1 MEEYLLNYFD
11 KDLIKIVLNSKKY
24 KRLIKQEKHYNKLKD
39 IVNLEIC
46 KKLYIEYKLPIY
58 KIAML
63 YGVSDVTI
71 RNYFIKYNLVELKGH
86 RIGKNSFNNYFETI
100 DSNDKAYFLG
110 LIIADGC
117 LGNSSTK
124 TNIRKF
130 FSIEL
135 TEEDKYIL
143 EIFNQMANFNE
154 KLIISHKKDLKPRYK
169 LSISSSKIYDDLYAL
184 GVRERKSKVGTS
196 IPNLKEKFIPHFIRG
211 VFDGDGIAFSSGY
224 IGFCGD
230 YNLLNQIKEYLVNKG
245 MKNAKIWFNKS
256 NNIYYMQ
263 WSAIADRRKF
273 FEIIYKDKENL
284 YLKRKY
290 YKILN
295 KLK

>member
-1 MEEYLLNYFD
+1 MEEYLLNCFD

-24 KRLIKQEKHYNKLKD
+24 KRLIKQEKHYSKLKD

-124 TNIRKF
+124 TNIKKF

-196 IPNLKEKFIPHFIRG
+196 MPNLKEKLIPHFIRG

>member
-1 MEEYLLNYFD
+1 MKEYLIQFFSE
-11 KDLIKIVLNSKKY
+11 DLINEVLQAKKY
-24 KRLIKQEKHYNKLKD
+24 YRIHG
-39 IVNLEIC
+39 VNNSPISKYSSINIDVC
-46 KKLYIEYKLPIY
+46 ITLYETYKLPIY

-63 YGVSDVTI
+63 YGVSDATMRTYLLSNNI
-71 RNYFIKYNLVELKGH
+71 NLKGH
-86 RIGKNSFNNYFETI
+86 KVGKNSFNNYFETI

-196 IPNLKEKFIPHFIRG
+196 MPNLKEKLIPHFIRG
-211 VFDGDGIAFSSGY
+211 VFDGDGIAFSNGY

>member
-24 KRLIKQEKHYNKLKD
+24 KRLIKQEKHYSKLKD

-117 LGNSSTK
+117 LGNSSTI

-143 EIFNQMANFNE
+143 EIFNQMANFNK

>member
-1 MEEYLLNYFD
+1 
-11 KDLIKIVLNSKKY
+11 
-24 KRLIKQEKHYNKLKD
+24 
-39 IVNLEIC
+39 
-46 KKLYIEYKLPIY
+46 
-58 KIAML
+58 
-63 YGVSDVTI
+63 
-71 RNYFIKYNLVELKGH
+71 
-86 RIGKNSFNNYFETI
+86 
-100 DSNDKAYFLG
+100 
-110 LIIADGC
+110 
-117 LGNSSTK
+117 
-124 TNIRKF
+124 
-130 FSIEL
+130 
-135 TEEDKYIL
+135 
-143 EIFNQMANFNE
+143 MANFNE